1 MTVLSSF
8 WNWTVISM
16 RFNHI
21 DYIPITTGKIILK
34 MANQLGFGKL
44 LYLAKHGII

>member
-21 DYIPITTGKIILK
+21 NYIPVYTRKIIFT
-34 MANQLGFGKL
+34 MVHQLGLKKI
-44 LYLAKHGII
+44 LYLAKNEII

>member
-1 MTVLSSF
+1 MMVLSVF

-21 DYIPITTGKIILK
+21 ANIPPTTGDTILRV
-34 MANQLGFGKL
+34 ANQLGMKKIV
-44 LYLAKHGII
+44 YLVKNEII